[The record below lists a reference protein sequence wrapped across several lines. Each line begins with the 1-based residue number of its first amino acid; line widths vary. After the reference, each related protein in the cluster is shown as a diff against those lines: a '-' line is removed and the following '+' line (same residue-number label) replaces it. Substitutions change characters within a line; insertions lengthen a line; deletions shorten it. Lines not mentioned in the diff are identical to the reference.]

1 MDKGKAVMGTGRRW
15 AVDFSDQS
23 TVPSSRDILDPP
35 GFSRASPEQDDSATS
50 RQKKDA
56 EANWKLQKAW
66 EVAQSPFKNLMMM
79 GFMMW
84 MAGNTVHLFSI
95 GITFSALW
103 QPLSALQS
111 VGKIFEPFKDNKVEL
126 LMPKLVFLALNLGG
140 LALGIWKLNTLGLL
154 PTHASDWVSSLP
166 PPQTRMNNVLDQSIE
181 ALSYFKIPETF
192 YSIQKVPRWTSSCY
206 GKLGQVLGEAQDVK
220 QSAVFRIMKHPD
232 PCNHL
237 SDYKLRHGTDG
248 YKSFQNMFT
257 CLNDGRIKIK
267 LQTPRCSHCSLLHHH
282 PHNNK
287 RLYICLICRSISCS
301 SHLLSHTQ
309 SNKGHDLSIDVER
322 SELYCSSCVDQVY
335 DPDFDEAVVSKHLL
349 AGGNNGVSAV
359 GVRSNKKRRL
369 SADASQKLIIGSKQ
383 FLVDRREKWS
393 FPLGLRGLN
402 NLGSTCFMN
411 AVLQALVHA
420 PPLRNFWLSGQHN
433 RDLCERRSMGLLCLP
448 CDLDVIFS
456 AMFSGDRTPYS
467 PAHLLY
473 SWWQHSTN
481 LATYEQQD
489 SHEFFIS
496 LLDCIHEN
504 EGKSKCLY
512 KDHEECQCITHR
524 AFSGLLRSDVTCT
537 TCGSTS
543 TTYDPFIDI
552 SLTLDSSTDRRKSR
566 NSGEPSVNA
575 PMPTLSGCLDLFTR
589 SEKLGPDQK
598 LNCQSCGDKRESSKQ
613 MSIRRLPPLLCLHV
627 KRFEHSLTR
636 KASRKIDSYL
646 QYPFRLNMSPY
657 LSSSIIGKRFG
668 NRMFDF
674 DGEGEHDGSSS
685 SAEFEIFAVVTH
697 SGMLA
702 SGHYVTYLRLKGLW
716 YRCDDAWINEVEEEV
731 VRGCECYM
739 LFYAQERVIQ
749 KAHKELSYQVI
760 SMADSFPFV

>member
-1 MDKGKAVMGTGRRW
+1 M
-15 AVDFSDQS
+15 
-23 TVPSSRDILDPP
+23 
-35 GFSRASPEQDDSATS
+35 SARIS
-50 RQKKDA
+50 Y
-56 EANWKLQKAW
+56 L
-66 EVAQSPFKNLMMM
+66 KN
-79 GFMMW
+79 
-84 MAGNTVHLFSI
+84 
-95 GITFSALW
+95 
-103 QPLSALQS
+103 
-111 VGKIFEPFKDNKVEL
+111 
-126 LMPKLVFLALNLGG
+126 
-140 LALGIWKLNTLGLL
+140 
-154 PTHASDWVSSLP
+154 
-166 PPQTRMNNVLDQSIE
+166 
-181 ALSYFKIPETF
+181 
-192 YSIQKVPRWTSSCY
+192 
-206 GKLGQVLGEAQDVK
+206 
-220 QSAVFRIMKHPD
+220 PD
-232 PCNHL
+232 LCNHL
-237 SDYKLRHGTDG
+237 SDYKLRYGTDG
-248 YKSFQNMFT
+248 YKSFQNLFR
-257 CLNDGRIKIK
+257 CFNDGRIKIK
-267 LQTPRCSHCSLLHHH
+267 PAEIDIPRCSYCSVSH
-282 PHNNK
+282 K
-287 RLYICLICRSISCS
+287 RLFICLICRSISCS
-301 SHLLSHTQ
+301 SHVLSHTQ
-309 SNKGHDLSIDVER
+309 SNKGHVIAIDVER
-322 SELYCSSCVDQVY
+322 SELYCFSCIDQVY
-335 DPDFDEAVVSKHLL
+335 DPEFDEAVVSGLMGISVKSSGDDVV
-349 AGGNNGVSAV
+349 A
-359 GVRSNKKRRL
+359 VRSNKKRRL
-369 SADASQKLIIGSKQ
+369 DSQLIIGSKL
-383 FLVDRREKWS
+383 LVSSRDRREKWS

-433 RDLCERRSMGLLCLP
+433 RDLCPRRSMGLLCLP

-512 KDHEECQCITHR
+512 KDLEECQCITHK
-524 AFSGLLRSDVTCT
+524 AFSGLLRSDVTCS
-537 TCGSTS
+537 TCGSMS

-552 SLTLDSSTDRRKSR
+552 SLTLESAKGFSPSDCRKKR
-566 NSGEPSVNA
+566 NNGEPSLNA
-575 PMPTLSGCLDLFTR
+575 PMPTLSGCLDFFTR

-598 LNCQSCGDKRESSKQ
+598 LNCQKCGEKRESSKQ
-613 MSIRRLPPLLCLHV
+613 MSVRRLPLLLCLHV

-636 KASRKIDSYL
+636 KTSRKIDSYL

-668 NRMFDF
+668 NRIFAF
-674 DGEGEHDGSSS
+674 DGEGEYEGSSS
-685 SAEFEIFAVVTH
+685 SSSSTEFEIFAVVTH

-739 LFYAQERVIQ
+739 LFYAQEKVIQ

-760 SMADSFPFV
+760 SSMADAFPFPDS

>member
-1 MDKGKAVMGTGRRW
+1 MDKGKAVMGAGRRW

-35 GFSRASPEQDDSATS
+35 GFSRAPPEQDDSATS

-56 EANWKLQKAW
+56 EANWKLQQKAW

-166 PPQTRMNNVLDQSIE
+166 PPQVSNLVSMSIMSVHIHIIFHSISIFRRLNTLE
-181 ALSYFKIPETF
+181 EDMFSTDKQVSLSLYLLQIKSE
-192 YSIQKVPRWTSSCY
+192 SI
-206 GKLGQVLGEAQDVK
+206 
-220 QSAVFRIMKHPD
+220 VFMKHPD

-248 YKSFQNMFT
+248 YKSLQNMFT
-257 CLNDGRIKIK
+257 PLNDGRIKIK
-267 LQTPRCSHCSLLHHH
+267 LQETTRCSHCSVPHHH
-282 PHNNK
+282 SSK
-287 RLYICLICRSISCS
+287 RLYICLICQTVSCS
-301 SHLLSHTQ
+301 SHLLSHAR
-309 SNKGHDLSIDVER
+309 SNKGHDLAVDVER

-335 DPDFDEAVVSKHLL
+335 DPDFDGLLVSKQVLGSL
-349 AGGNNGVSAV
+349 SVAVASDGAGGC
-359 GVRSNKKRRL
+359 GVRSSKKRRL
-369 SADASQKLIIGSKQ
+369 LADSQ

-393 FPLGLRGLN
+393 YPLGLRGLN

-433 RDLCERRSMGLLCLP
+433 RDLCPRRSMGLLCLP

-552 SLTLDSSTDRRKSR
+552 SLTLDSAKGTKSR
-566 NSGEPSVNA
+566 NSGEPSVNS
-575 PMPTLSGCLDLFTR
+575 PMMPTLSGCLDLFTR

-598 LNCQSCGDKRESSKQ
+598 LNCRSCGVKRESSKQ

-668 NRMFDF
+668 NRVFAF
-674 DGEGEHDGSSS
+674 DGEGEHDGS
-685 SAEFEIFAVVTH
+685 EFEIFAVVTH

-739 LFYAQERVIQ
+739 LFYAQERVVQ

-760 SMADSFPFV
+760 SMADAFPFVDC

>member
-1 MDKGKAVMGTGRRW
+1 M
-15 AVDFSDQS
+15 
-23 TVPSSRDILDPP
+23 
-35 GFSRASPEQDDSATS
+35 SA
-50 RQKKDA
+50 R
-56 EANWKLQKAW
+56 LQ
-66 EVAQSPFKNLMMM
+66 
-79 GFMMW
+79 
-84 MAGNTVHLFSI
+84 
-95 GITFSALW
+95 
-103 QPLSALQS
+103 
-111 VGKIFEPFKDNKVEL
+111 
-126 LMPKLVFLALNLGG
+126 
-140 LALGIWKLNTLGLL
+140 
-154 PTHASDWVSSLP
+154 
-166 PPQTRMNNVLDQSIE
+166 
-181 ALSYFKIPETF
+181 
-192 YSIQKVPRWTSSCY
+192 
-206 GKLGQVLGEAQDVK
+206 
-220 QSAVFRIMKHPD
+220 KHPD

-248 YKSFQNMFT
+248 YKSFQNMFR
-257 CLNDGRIKIK
+257 CFNDGRIIIK
-267 LQTPRCSHCSLLHHH
+267 LDTPPRCTHC
-282 PHNNK
+282 NKNK

-309 SNKGHDLSIDVER
+309 SNKGHDLSIDIER
-322 SELYCSSCVDQVY
+322 SELYCSSCFDQVY
-335 DPDFDEAVVSKHLL
+335 DPDFDVAVVSKQLM
-349 AGGNNGVSAV
+349 VKDVVV
-359 GVRSNKKRRL
+359 GFRSNKKRRL
-369 SADASQKLIIGSKQ
+369 LLESSQLIIGSSQ
-383 FLVDRREKWS
+383 LFVDRREKWS

-433 RDLCERRSMGLLCLP
+433 RDLCERRSLGLLCLP
-448 CDLDVIFS
+448 CDLDLIFS
-456 AMFSGDRTPYS
+456 AMFSGDRTPYT

-504 EGKSKCLY
+504 EGKTKCLY

-552 SLTLDSSTDRRKSR
+552 SLTLDSSTDCRKNR
-566 NSGEPSVNA
+566 NSGEPSVNKA
-575 PMPTLSGCLDLFTR
+575 AMPTLSGCLDLFTR

-668 NRMFDF
+668 NRMFAF
-674 DGEGEHDGSSS
+674 DGEGEYHHHDGSSSSLSS

-760 SMADSFPFV
+760 SMADAFPFADC

>member
-1 MDKGKAVMGTGRRW
+1 MNCIIITEGDLV
-15 AVDFSDQS
+15 SQ
-23 TVPSSRDILDPP
+23 
-35 GFSRASPEQDDSATS
+35 
-50 RQKKDA
+50 
-56 EANWKLQKAW
+56 
-66 EVAQSPFKNLMMM
+66 
-79 GFMMW
+79 
-84 MAGNTVHLFSI
+84 LFR
-95 GITFSALW
+95 
-103 QPLSALQS
+103 P
-111 VGKIFEPFKDNKVEL
+111 
-126 LMPKLVFLALNLGG
+126 
-140 LALGIWKLNTLGLL
+140 
-154 PTHASDWVSSLP
+154 SLP
-166 PPQTRMNNVLDQSIE
+166 FRRS
-181 ALSYFKIPETF
+181 
-192 YSIQKVPRWTSSCY
+192 Y
-206 GKLGQVLGEAQDVK
+206 GKLGQVLGGEAQDILSK
-220 QSAVFRIMKHPD
+220 IKFVFMKHPD

-248 YKSFQNMFT
+248 YKSLQNMFT
-257 CLNDGRIKIK
+257 PLNDGRIKIK
-267 LQTPRCSHCSLLHHH
+267 LPETPPRCTHCSVPHHH
-282 PHNNK
+282 K
-287 RLYICLICRSISCS
+287 LYICLICRTLSCS
-301 SHLLSHTQ
+301 SHLLSHAR
-309 SNKGHDLSIDVER
+309 SNQGHDLAIDVER

-335 DPDFDEAVVSKHLL
+335 DPDFDNLLVSKLGSLSVAVVASD
-349 AGGNNGVSAV
+349 GVGSC
-359 GVRSNKKRRL
+359 GVRSSKKRRL
-369 SADASQKLIIGSKQ
+369 LADSQ

-393 FPLGLRGLN
+393 YPLGLRGLN

-433 RDLCERRSMGLLCLP
+433 RDLCPRRSMGMLCLP

-512 KDHEECQCITHR
+512 KADHEECQCITHR

-552 SLTLDSSTDRRKSR
+552 SLTLESAKGTKSR
-566 NSGEPSVNA
+566 NSGEPSVNS
-575 PMPTLSGCLDLFTR
+575 PMMPTLSGCLDLFTR

-598 LNCQSCGDKRESSKQ
+598 LNCRSCGDKRESSKQ

-668 NRMFDF
+668 NRMFAF
-674 DGEGEHDGSSS
+674 DGEGEHDGS
-685 SAEFEIFAVVTH
+685 EFEIFAVVTH

-739 LFYAQERVIQ
+739 LFYAQERVVQ

-760 SMADSFPFV
+760 SMADAFPFVDC

>member
-1 MDKGKAVMGTGRRW
+1 M
-15 AVDFSDQS
+15 
-23 TVPSSRDILDPP
+23 
-35 GFSRASPEQDDSATS
+35 SA
-50 RQKKDA
+50 R
-56 EANWKLQKAW
+56 
-66 EVAQSPFKNLMMM
+66 
-79 GFMMW
+79 
-84 MAGNTVHLFSI
+84 
-95 GITFSALW
+95 
-103 QPLSALQS
+103 
-111 VGKIFEPFKDNKVEL
+111 
-126 LMPKLVFLALNLGG
+126 
-140 LALGIWKLNTLGLL
+140 
-154 PTHASDWVSSLP
+154 
-166 PPQTRMNNVLDQSIE
+166 
-181 ALSYFKIPETF
+181 
-192 YSIQKVPRWTSSCY
+192 
-206 GKLGQVLGEAQDVK
+206 
-220 QSAVFRIMKHPD
+220 KHPD

-267 LQTPRCSHCSLLHHH
+267 LQQETTPRCSSHCSLHS
-282 PHNNK
+282 NK

-335 DPDFDEAVVSKHLL
+335 DPDFDEAVVSKHLVKD
-349 AGGNNGVSAV
+349 AAVVSGGV
-359 GVRSNKKRRL
+359 VRSNKKRRL
-369 SADASQKLIIGSKQ
+369 SADAQLIIGSKQ

-537 TCGSTS
+537 TCGTTS

-566 NSGEPSVNA
+566 NSGGEPSVNA
-575 PMPTLSGCLDLFTR
+575 PMMMPTLSGCLDLFTR

-668 NRMFDF
+668 NRMFAF
-674 DGEGEHDGSSS
+674 DGEGEHDGSSAS
-685 SAEFEIFAVVTH
+685 EFEIFAVVTH

>member
-1 MDKGKAVMGTGRRW
+1 M
-15 AVDFSDQS
+15 
-23 TVPSSRDILDPP
+23 
-35 GFSRASPEQDDSATS
+35 SARIS
-50 RQKKDA
+50 F
-56 EANWKLQKAW
+56 L
-66 EVAQSPFKNLMMM
+66 KN
-79 GFMMW
+79 
-84 MAGNTVHLFSI
+84 
-95 GITFSALW
+95 
-103 QPLSALQS
+103 
-111 VGKIFEPFKDNKVEL
+111 
-126 LMPKLVFLALNLGG
+126 
-140 LALGIWKLNTLGLL
+140 
-154 PTHASDWVSSLP
+154 
-166 PPQTRMNNVLDQSIE
+166 
-181 ALSYFKIPETF
+181 
-192 YSIQKVPRWTSSCY
+192 
-206 GKLGQVLGEAQDVK
+206 
-220 QSAVFRIMKHPD
+220 PD

-237 SDYKLRHGTDG
+237 SDYKLRYGTDG
-248 YKSFQNMFT
+248 YKSFNNLFR
-257 CLNDGRIKIK
+257 CFNDGRIKIK
-267 LQTPRCSHCSLLHHH
+267 LQGIDIPRCSYCSVYQ
-282 PHNNK
+282 K

-301 SHLLSHTQ
+301 SHILLHTQ
-309 SNKGHDLSIDVER
+309 LNKGHDIAIDVER
-322 SELYCSSCVDQVY
+322 SELYCCACIDQVY
-335 DPDFDEAVVSKHLL
+335 DSEFDEVVVSKQLIGL
-349 AGGNNGVSAV
+349 GMSVKSGADVVA
-359 GVRSNKKRRL
+359 VRSNKKRRL
-369 SADASQKLIIGSKQ
+369 DSQLIIGSK
-383 FLVDRREKWS
+383 FLVSPRDRREKWT

-433 RDLCERRSMGLLCLP
+433 RDLCPRRTMGLLCLP

-496 LLDCIHEN
+496 LLDRIHEN

-512 KDHEECQCITHR
+512 QDHEECQCITHK

-552 SLTLDSSTDRRKSR
+552 SLTLDSVNGFSPADCRKNR
-566 NSGEPSVNA
+566 YSGGPSVNA
-575 PMPTLSGCLDLFTR
+575 TMPTLSGCLDFFTR

-598 LNCQSCGDKRESSKQ
+598 LNCQSCGEKRESSKQ
-613 MSIRRLPPLLCLHV
+613 MSIRRLPLLLCLHV

-636 KASRKIDSYL
+636 KTSRKIDSYL

-668 NRMFDF
+668 NRIFAF
-674 DGEGEHDGSSS
+674 DGEGEYDSSS
-685 SAEFEIFAVVTH
+685 SSSPSAEFEIFAVVTH
-697 SGMLA
+697 SGMLE

-760 SMADSFPFV
+760 SMADAFPFADC

>member
-1 MDKGKAVMGTGRRW
+1 M
-15 AVDFSDQS
+15 
-23 TVPSSRDILDPP
+23 
-35 GFSRASPEQDDSATS
+35 S
-50 RQKKDA
+50 RQ
-56 EANWKLQKAW
+56 L
-66 EVAQSPFKNLMMM
+66 
-79 GFMMW
+79 
-84 MAGNTVHLFSI
+84 
-95 GITFSALW
+95 
-103 QPLSALQS
+103 
-111 VGKIFEPFKDNKVEL
+111 
-126 LMPKLVFLALNLGG
+126 LGG
-140 LALGIWKLNTLGLL
+140 
-154 PTHASDWVSSLP
+154 
-166 PPQTRMNNVLDQSIE
+166 
-181 ALSYFKIPETF
+181 
-192 YSIQKVPRWTSSCY
+192 
-206 GKLGQVLGEAQDVK
+206 
-220 QSAVFRIMKHPD
+220 
-232 PCNHL
+232 
-237 SDYKLRHGTDG
+237 
-248 YKSFQNMFT
+248 
-257 CLNDGRIKIK
+257 
-267 LQTPRCSHCSLLHHH
+267 
-282 PHNNK
+282 
-287 RLYICLICRSISCS
+287 
-301 SHLLSHTQ
+301 
-309 SNKGHDLSIDVER
+309 
-322 SELYCSSCVDQVY
+322 
-335 DPDFDEAVVSKHLL
+335 
-349 AGGNNGVSAV
+349 GGNNGVSVV

-369 SADASQKLIIGSKQ
+369 SADAQMIIGSKQ
-383 FLVDRREKWS
+383 FLVDRREKWA

-552 SLTLDSSTDRRKSR
+552 SLTLDSSTDRRKSSR

-668 NRMFDF
+668 NRMLDF
-674 DGEGEHDGSSS
+674 DGEGEHHDGGS
-685 SAEFEIFAVVTH
+685 EFEIFAVVTH

>member
-1 MDKGKAVMGTGRRW
+1 M
-15 AVDFSDQS
+15 
-23 TVPSSRDILDPP
+23 
-35 GFSRASPEQDDSATS
+35 SARIS
-50 RQKKDA
+50 F
-56 EANWKLQKAW
+56 L
-66 EVAQSPFKNLMMM
+66 KN
-79 GFMMW
+79 
-84 MAGNTVHLFSI
+84 
-95 GITFSALW
+95 
-103 QPLSALQS
+103 
-111 VGKIFEPFKDNKVEL
+111 
-126 LMPKLVFLALNLGG
+126 
-140 LALGIWKLNTLGLL
+140 
-154 PTHASDWVSSLP
+154 
-166 PPQTRMNNVLDQSIE
+166 
-181 ALSYFKIPETF
+181 
-192 YSIQKVPRWTSSCY
+192 
-206 GKLGQVLGEAQDVK
+206 
-220 QSAVFRIMKHPD
+220 PD
-232 PCNHL
+232 PCSHL
-237 SDYKLRHGTDG
+237 SDYKLRYGTDG
-248 YKSFQNMFT
+248 YKSFQKLFRCFNG
-257 CLNDGRIKIK
+257 GRIKIK
-267 LQTPRCSHCSLLHHH
+267 PQEIEIPRCSYCSVDHR
-282 PHNNK
+282 

-301 SHLLSHTQ
+301 SHILSHTQ
-309 SNKGHDLSIDVER
+309 SNKGHDIAIDVER
-322 SELYCSSCVDQVY
+322 SELYCCSCIDQVY
-335 DPDFDEAVVSKHLL
+335 DPEFDEVVVSKQLTGL
-349 AGGNNGVSAV
+349 GISVKSGADVVA
-359 GVRSNKKRRL
+359 VRSNKKRRL
-369 SADASQKLIIGSKQ
+369 DSQLIIGSN
-383 FLVDRREKWS
+383 FLVSPRDLREKWS

-420 PPLRNFWLSGQHN
+420 PPLRNFWLSGQHD
-433 RDLCERRSMGLLCLP
+433 RDLCSRRAAGLLCLP

-467 PAHLLY
+467 PAHLLH
-473 SWWQHSTN
+473 SWWQHSTH

-504 EGKSKCLY
+504 QGKSKCLY

-552 SLTLDSSTDRRKSR
+552 SLTLDSAKGLSPADCRKNR
-566 NSGEPSVNA
+566 NSGEPSVKPA
-575 PMPTLSGCLDLFTR
+575 MATLSGCLDFFTR

-598 LNCQSCGDKRESSKQ
+598 LNCQSCGEKRESSKQ
-613 MSIRRLPPLLCLHV
+613 MSIRRLPLLLCLHV

-636 KASRKIDSYL
+636 KTSRKIDSYL

-668 NRMFDF
+668 NRIFAF
-674 DGEGEHDGSSS
+674 DGEGEYDGSSSSSS

-716 YRCDDAWINEVEEEV
+716 YKCDDAWINEVEEEV

-760 SMADSFPFV
+760 SMADAFPFADC

>member
-1 MDKGKAVMGTGRRW
+1 MDKRIRSRSSLLLRYLSPSWIEELRWNMDKGKAMWCWPEMGRRFLRSIYRSIFPRHPRSAW
-15 AVDFSDQS
+15 LLSNE
-23 TVPSSRDILDPP
+23 PP
-35 GFSRASPEQDDSATS
+35 
-50 RQKKDA
+50 KKDA

-95 GITFSALW
+95 GITFCSLAASQRPPECW
-103 QPLSALQS
+103 QELS
-111 VGKIFEPFKDNKVEL
+111 VFEPFKDNKVEL

-166 PPQTRMNNVLDQSIE
+166 PPQEVEHSGGGYRPSTPFRRSHGGLVAAME
-181 ALSYFKIPETF
+181 
-192 YSIQKVPRWTSSCY
+192 
-206 GKLGQVLGEAQDVK
+206 KLGQVLGKHKTFVFM
-220 QSAVFRIMKHPD
+220 SARKHPD

-237 SDYKLRHGTDG
+237 SDYKLRYGTDG

-282 PHNNK
+282 NK

-335 DPDFDEAVVSKHLL
+335 DPDFDGLLVSKQVLGSL
-349 AGGNNGVSAV
+349 SVAVASDGVGGC
-359 GVRSNKKRRL
+359 GVRSSKKRRL
-369 SADASQKLIIGSKQ
+369 LADSQ

-393 FPLGLRGLN
+393 YPLGLRGLN

-433 RDLCERRSMGLLCLP
+433 RDLCPRRSMGLLCLP

-456 AMFSGDRTPYS
+456 AMFSGDRTLIV
-467 PAHLLY
+467 LLICFTGF
-473 SWWQHSTN
+473 WQHSTN

-524 AFSGLLRSDVTCT
+524 AFSGLLRSDVTHNVRIN
-537 TCGSTS
+537 
-543 TTYDPFIDI
+543 IDDLRPI
-552 SLTLDSSTDRRKSR
+552 HRHFAYFGFAKGTKSR
-566 NSGEPSVNA
+566 NSGEPSVNS
-575 PMPTLSGCLDLFTR
+575 PMMPTLSGCLDLFRVGEAR
-589 SEKLGPDQK
+589 SGPEAE
-598 LNCQSCGDKRESSKQ
+598 LPGCG
-613 MSIRRLPPLLCLHV
+613 
-627 KRFEHSLTR
+627 
-636 KASRKIDSYL
+636 
-646 QYPFRLNMSPY
+646 YPFRLNMSPY
-657 LSSSIIGKRFG
+657 LSSIIGKRFG
-668 NRMFDF
+668 NRVFAF
-674 DGEGEHDGSSS
+674 DGEGEHDGS
-685 SAEFEIFAVVTH
+685 EFEIFAVVTH
-697 SGMLA
+697 RMLA
-702 SGHYVTYLRLKGLW
+702 SGHY
-716 YRCDDAWINEVEEEV
+716 
-731 VRGCECYM
+731 CYM
-739 LFYAQERVIQ
+739 LFYAQERVVQ

-760 SMADSFPFV
+760 SMADAFPFVDC

>member
-1 MDKGKAVMGTGRRW
+1 M
-15 AVDFSDQS
+15 
-23 TVPSSRDILDPP
+23 
-35 GFSRASPEQDDSATS
+35 
-50 RQKKDA
+50 
-56 EANWKLQKAW
+56 
-66 EVAQSPFKNLMMM
+66 
-79 GFMMW
+79 
-84 MAGNTVHLFSI
+84 
-95 GITFSALW
+95 
-103 QPLSALQS
+103 
-111 VGKIFEPFKDNKVEL
+111 
-126 LMPKLVFLALNLGG
+126 
-140 LALGIWKLNTLGLL
+140 
-154 PTHASDWVSSLP
+154 
-166 PPQTRMNNVLDQSIE
+166 
-181 ALSYFKIPETF
+181 
-192 YSIQKVPRWTSSCY
+192 
-206 GKLGQVLGEAQDVK
+206 
-220 QSAVFRIMKHPD
+220 
-232 PCNHL
+232 
-237 SDYKLRHGTDG
+237 
-248 YKSFQNMFT
+248 
-257 CLNDGRIKIK
+257 
-267 LQTPRCSHCSLLHHH
+267 
-282 PHNNK
+282 
-287 RLYICLICRSISCS
+287 
-301 SHLLSHTQ
+301 
-309 SNKGHDLSIDVER
+309 
-322 SELYCSSCVDQVY
+322 DQVY
-335 DPDFDEAVVSKHLL
+335 DPDFDEAVVSKHLVGTRVNKD
-349 AGGNNGVSAV
+349 AAVVGVGV

-369 SADASQKLIIGSKQ
+369 SADSQQLIIGSKQ

-448 CDLDVIFS
+448 CDLDLIFS

-537 TCGSTS
+537 TCGTTS

-552 SLTLDSSTDRRKSR
+552 SLTLDSSTDRSRKSR
-566 NSGEPSVNA
+566 NSGSGGEPSVNA
-575 PMPTLSGCLDLFTR
+575 PMMPTLSGCLDLFTR

-668 NRMFDF
+668 NRMFAF
-674 DGEGEHDGSSS
+674 DGEGEHHDGSSAAS
-685 SAEFEIFAVVTH
+685 EFEIFAVVTH

-760 SMADSFPFV
+760 SMADAFPFD